1 MKTKIHVLKTV
12 KDTSTTSIISIPP
25 CAASGILKS
34 LNENKISCDYMGLD
48 QSGRIL
54 MQIRYE
60 ANHDELIKELNT
72 YMEQF
77 EELLHE
83 VTKAVKETIQK
94 RNDEINKEI
103 DEILNRNKKK
113 REERTKTSATI

>member
-1 MKTKIHVLKTV
+1 
-12 KDTSTTSIISIPP
+12 
-25 CAASGILKS
+25 
-34 LNENKISCDYMGLD
+34 MGLD